1 MRVTEGNSTP
11 QKRGRT
17 IKHCNLQI
25 KTTEAHFKHLY
36 LLLPLTPENVTR
48 LQSAYM
54 HMDLCPSTLP
64 RCPITHKFLYYKA
77 FIFSLL
83 SPLLTHMLKKSCKQT
98 KASRRL
104 FRLIWTA
111 LSGSVRRDKAQ
122 VPARLCLCW
131 DAQLAPGCCAL
142 SPVAVSA
149 LGMCL
154 RMLKKTENISSC

>member
-25 KTTEAHFKHLY
+25 KTTEAHFKHLR

-48 LQSAYM
+48 LQSAYT
-54 HMDLCPSTLP
+54 HMDLCPV
-64 RCPITHKFLYYKA
+64 THKFLHYKA
-77 FIFSLL
+77 FVFSLL
-83 SPLLTHMLKKSCKQT
+83 SPLLTHILKKSCKQT
-98 KASRRL
+98 RASRRL

-111 LSGSVRRDKAQ
+111 LSGSARRDEAQ
-122 VPARLCLCW
+122 VPARLCLRW

-142 SPVAVSA
+142 SPAAVSA

-154 RMLKKTENISSC
+154 QMLKKTENISSC